1 MKVLGKTYDEKTLM
15 RYSNT
20 LESLN
25 SARRIQLLDG
35 KAKGTEAIEVI
46 TTSGLEL
53 LILAD
58 RGLDIARARY
68 KGVNVGFMSKNG
80 ITGRIDTNPYEAEF
94 LHYFTGGLLTTC
106 GLRSA
111 GGSNRDD
118 NGEYHP
124 SHGRISSIPAQEVSI
139 VWKDKETLEIS
150 GILRE
155 TALFG
160 SQLKLHRTITVY
172 ASEARIALH
181 DELENESVKPEEYM
195 ILYHVNFGFPFVQE
209 GCRIEFEKEDK
220 VTPTS
225 ADAEKGIHDY
235 MKIIAPDDNY
245 PEQCFFHIQKGDKNG
260 KGHARVIN
268 PSLSFMAEL
277 TQTLDSLPNL
287 LEWKSMQSGDYALA
301 LEPCN
306 TFCKGRTGE
315 RKNGTIKTLRPF
327 EKQCFD
333 FELKIS
339 DSE

>member
-15 RYSNT
+15 RYSST

-25 SARRIQLLDG
+25 SARRIELLDG

-53 LILAD
+53 LILVD

-68 KGVNVGFMSKNG
+68 RGVNVGFMSKNG
-80 ITGRIDTNPYEAEF
+80 ITGRIDTNPYENEF

-111 GGSNRDD
+111 GGGNRDE

-124 SHGRISSIPAQEVSI
+124 SHGRISTIPAQELSI

-155 TALFG
+155 TGLYG
-160 SQLKLHRTITVY
+160 SQLKLHRTITVH
-172 ASEARIALH
+172 ASDARVAIH
-181 DELENESVKPEEYM
+181 DELENESVKPEQYM
-195 ILYHVNFGFPFVQE
+195 LLYHVNFGFPFLQE
-209 GCRIEFEKEDK
+209 GCRIEFEKDSN
-220 VTPTS
+220 VTPMTE
-225 ADAEKGIHDY
+225 DAQKGKEEY
-235 MKIIAPDDNY
+235 MNIIAPDDNY

-260 KGHARVIN
+260 IGHAVLIN
-268 PSLSFMAEL
+268 PALSIKAEL
-277 TQTLDSLPNL
+277 TQSLKSLPYL
-287 LEWKSMQSGDYALA
+287 LQWKSMQSGDYALA

-306 TFCKGRTGE
+306 TFCKGRTAE
-315 RKNGTIKTLRPF
+315 IKNGTIKTILPF
-327 EKQCFD
+327 EKECLD
-333 FELKIS
+333 FELRFSIL
-339 DSE
+339 E